1 MITIVSSRVCADQQE
16 LLEEKE
22 DEEAALYR
30 GVAPGESLSWLGCAL
45 VIPAG
50 NSTLLRDTT
59 GNDPCVDDLPIENVN
74 VLMAMLNHQ
83 RKPDGISH

>member
-30 GVAPGESLSWLGCAL
+30 GVAPGEVYLGWGVHWLYL
-45 VIPAG
+45 PVIQHCYG
-50 NSTLLRDTT
+50 RLREMIH
-59 GNDPCVDDLPIENVN
+59 V
-74 VLMAMLNHQ
+74 
-83 RKPDGISH
+83 